1 MPCPLPA
8 VLRLLLYFLAQRMQL
23 VSLCFVCRGL
33 AEAFVKGGQAFT
45 IKLRPTEERS
55 PTSMLLE
62 PPRGINGT
70 YHEIASDYLPWRQMK

>member
-1 MPCPLPA
+1 M
-8 VLRLLLYFLAQRMQL
+8 
-23 VSLCFVCRGL
+23 
-33 AEAFVKGGQAFT
+33 KGGQAFT